1 MTFRRPSREP
11 SSALDARAKRFGVH
25 EVREG
30 ALTVDLDD
38 RQELAVSRLE
48 LVVVADVDQ
57 PELEVNLSPK
67 RLGDRERASA
77 EAAVGSV
84 KDGDSVRYGYRPRVV
99 VASATRCTAS
109 P

>member
-1 MTFRRPSREP
+1 
-11 SSALDARAKRFGVH
+11 VH
-25 EVREG
+25 EVREH

-48 LVVVADVDQ
+48 LVVALDADQ
-57 PELEVNLSPK
+57 RELEVNLPPK
-67 RLGDRERASA
+67 RLDNLERASA

-84 KDGDSVRYGYRPRVV
+84 KDGDAVRYGYRPRVV